1 MAGEEH
7 LVVGGAG
14 GRLSSPKGPGSWAN
28 YDAFG
33 KGIPGY
39 SPDAVV
45 SAPLPPPLEED
56 KSCSS
61 EEKAYASAMHTLLDD
76 SEYHA
81 SKGAWLASNMVNGKT
96 AAQWLTE
103 IGSLQLK
110 IDNTNSAIMSL
121 EGADRGRQYYIAA
134 IRGIEDKFANLPAEI
149 PFLSS
154 KTWRPLGQDPAALD
168 GLYLFHVRDST
179 CKNLNAGGSGEVSHT
194 AAHAQRTKNI
204 KNMSSYPKLYNS
216 GWGAED
222 LNRNVTTYLF
232 ATRVL
237 PDMDLNYIRLNA
249 LLYGKGCLKAG
260 GSFAPF
266 ANDNKSGYIY
276 ELKIAKENYAKA
288 MDLEKT
294 STSKIAAAKERLA
307 NRYQAALN
315 AYSAL
320 KGCYI
325 RNDRV
330 ESVVKPELPA

>member
-14 GRLSSPKGPGSWAN
+14 GRLSSPKGPGSWWAN

-33 KGIPGY
+33 NGIPGY

-61 EEKAYASAMHTLLDD
+61 EEKAYASAMHAATLLDD

-81 SKGAWLASNMVNGKT
+81 SKGASNTVNGKT
-96 AAQWLTE
+96 ATQWFIE

-110 IDNTNSAIMSL
+110 IENTNSAIMSL

-149 PFLSS
+149 PPSLLQ
-154 KTWRPLGQDPAALD
+154 KTWRPLGLP
-168 GLYLFHVRDST
+168 GTSLYLFHVRDST

>member
-14 GRLSSPKGPGSWAN
+14 GRLSSPKGPGSWWAN

-33 KGIPGY
+33 NGIPGY

-61 EEKAYASAMHTLLDD
+61 EEKAYASAMHAATLLDD

-81 SKGAWLASNMVNGKT
+81 SKGASNTVNGKT
-96 AAQWLTE
+96 ATQWFIE

-110 IDNTNSAIMSL
+110 IENTNSAIMSL

-154 KTWRPLGQDPAALD
+154 KTWRPLGQDRAALD

-179 CKNLNAGGSGEVSHT
+179 CKNLTAGGSGEVSHT

-307 NRYQAALN
+307 NRYQAYLN

-320 KGCYI
+320 MGCY
-325 RNDRV
+325 RRHDRV